1 MHQYRYKLS
10 SRSIQI
16 LYSSIFLKKNYHL
29 DLSSHSSKELMLCR
43 SALRDDQANA
53 PGITHLDEKI
63 CSHLSWGK
71 TMKNIQH
78 YPGVNPTSIWK
89 TMENPCFFGP
99 EIDCKWRMESCFLLS
114 IFISLLEGDP
124 HKIRRFSG
132 DEE

>member
-1 MHQYRYKLS
+1 MHQYKYKLS

-16 LYSSIFLKKNYHL
+16 LYYIVLKKNNYHL

-71 TMKNIQH
+71 TFRI
-78 YPGVNPTSIWK
+78 YPGVNRTSIWK
-89 TMENPCFFGP
+89 TMSNPCFL
-99 EIDCKWRMESCFLLS
+99 D
-114 IFISLLEGDP
+114 
-124 HKIRRFSG
+124 RRSTTNGEWNHVFC
-132 DEE
+132 